1 MHATHAA
8 LCSLVDVLTRR
19 AARPVQHV
27 EELLAAV
34 PHARWVGVDAPIAHG
49 LVAITGGYLGRDLRQ
64 GPRTLE
70 ALGLLHHSPAQLREM
85 LHQGEGA

>member
-1 MHATHAA
+1 MKPITIHGAPEGFDA
-8 LCSLVDVLTRR
+8 LLVARRR
-19 AARPVQHV
+19 A
-27 EELLAAV
+27 E
-34 PHARWVGVDAPIAHG
+34 VDAPIAHG

-85 LHQGEGA
+85 LHEGEGA

>member
-1 MHATHAA
+1 
-8 LCSLVDVLTRR
+8 
-19 AARPVQHV
+19 
-27 EELLAAV
+27 
-34 PHARWVGVDAPIAHG
+34 VGVDAPIAHG